1 MKKIFLSFAFVFL
14 LFPVICQETNLFE
27 TSTSEDKDDTN
38 IEINEKT
45 GFPKIKAKPF
55 VMFNEGFAVA
65 QVTRI
70 QTVSGRSNFV
80 WQNDFI
86 GAFFQIQTRNMKPLN
101 SVIRTSVF
109 YPFYNTFNDVKQFPK
124 QTVLYAF
131 DLFAGP
137 ILETDMW
144 KYVRLKFGLGL
155 HYMYQLSDEYHL
167 HYLGGG
173 ALAGLEL
180 PIEPRWSILLDGTF
194 SLDYPNFG
202 TNSLVQPYDYSWQY
216 QLNLGVRYS
225 VKGKNRYSYIR
236 QSEKSLQKEALKAEN
251 KAKRKELKAQRRA
264 EKKAAKAEVKAQ
276 RDKEKILKAESAAT
290 ESTENETFANIDSK
304 RERK

>member
-1 MKKIFLSFAFVFL
+1 MKKIFLSFAFAFL
-14 LFPVICQETNLFE
+14 LFPAICQNTSLFG
-27 TSTSEDKDDTN
+27 SSAQDDKDDEN
-38 IEINEKT
+38 VEINERT
-45 GFPKIKAKPF
+45 GFPRIKAKPF
-55 VMFNEGFAVA
+55 IMFNEGFAAA

-80 WQNDFI
+80 WQNNMI
-86 GAFFQIQTRNMKPLN
+86 GAFFQIQTRNMKPVN

-109 YPFYNTFNDVKQFPK
+109 YPIYNTFNDVKQYPK

-137 ILETDMW
+137 IIETDMW

-167 HYLGGG
+167 NYLGGG

-194 SLDYPNFG
+194 SFDYPNFG
-202 TNSLVQPYDYSWQY
+202 TNRLVQPYDYSWQY
-216 QLNLGVRYS
+216 QINLGVRCS
-225 VKGKNRYSYIR
+225 VKGKNKYSYIR
-236 QSEKSLQKEALKAEN
+236 QSEKSLRKEILKAEN
-251 KAKRKELKAQRRA
+251 KAKKKELNAKKRA
-264 EKKAAKAEVKAQ
+264 EKRAAAAEIKAQ
-276 RDKEKILKAESAAT
+276 KNKEKILDAESDAQ
-290 ESTENETFANIDSK
+290 
-304 RERK
+304 

>member
-1 MKKIFLSFAFVFL
+1 
-14 LFPVICQETNLFE
+14 
-27 TSTSEDKDDTN
+27 
-38 IEINEKT
+38 
-45 GFPKIKAKPF
+45 
-55 VMFNEGFAVA
+55 MFNEGVAAA

-109 YPFYNTFNDVKQFPK
+109 YPFYNKFNDVKQFPK

-180 PIEPRWSILLDGTF
+180 PVEPRWSILLDGTF
-194 SLDYPNFG
+194 SFDYPNFG

-225 VKGKNRYSYIR
+225 VKGKNKYSYIR
-236 QSEKSLQKEALKAEN
+236 QSEKSLQKE
-251 KAKRKELKAQRRA
+251 ELKA
-264 EKKAAKAEVKAQ
+264 EKKAAKKELKAQ
-276 RDKEKILKAESAAT
+276 KRAEQKAAKAEAKALKDKEKILKAETAAAESAT
-290 ESTENETFANIDSK
+290 ETDASENGGEK
-304 RERK
+304 

>member
-1 MKKIFLSFAFVFL
+1 MKKIFLAFSLAL
-14 LFPVICQETNLFE
+14 LIFPAFSQETNLFE
-27 TSTSEDKDDTN
+27 TSTSDDHNDTN
-38 IEINEKT
+38 VEINEKT
-45 GFPKIKAKPF
+45 GFPRIKAKPF
-55 VMFNEGFAVA
+55 VMFNEGIAMA

-80 WQNDFI
+80 WQNDMI

-109 YPFYNTFNDVKQFPK
+109 YPFYNKFNEVKQFPK
-124 QTVLYAF
+124 QTILYAF

-180 PIEPRWSILLDGTF
+180 PIEPRWTILLDGTF
-194 SLDYPNFG
+194 SFDYPNLG
-202 TNSLVQPYDYSWQY
+202 TNRLVQPYDYSWQY

-236 QSEKSLQKEALKAEN
+236 QSAKSLQKETLK
-251 KAKRKELKAQRRA
+251 A
-264 EKKAAKAEVKAQ
+264 EKKAAKKELKALARAQKKAAKAEA
-276 RDKEKILKAESAAT
+276 RAMRNKEKILKAESEAA
-290 ESTENETFANIDSK
+290 ENAEATA
-304 RERK
+304 E

>member
-1 MKKIFLSFAFVFL
+1 MKKIFLSFAFAFL
-14 LFPVICQETNLFE
+14 LFPAICQNTSLFG
-27 TSTSEDKDDTN
+27 SSAQDDKDDEN
-38 IEINEKT
+38 VEINERT
-45 GFPKIKAKPF
+45 GFPRIKAKPF
-55 VMFNEGFAVA
+55 IMFNEGFAAA

-80 WQNDFI
+80 WQNDMI
-86 GAFFQIQTRNMKPLN
+86 GAFFQIQTRNMKPVN

-109 YPFYNTFNDVKQFPK
+109 YPIYNTFNDVKQYPK

-137 ILETDMW
+137 IIETDMW

-167 HYLGGG
+167 NYLGGG

-194 SLDYPNFG
+194 SFDYPNFG
-202 TNSLVQPYDYSWQY
+202 TNRLVQPYDYSWQY
-216 QLNLGVRYS
+216 QLNLGVRCS
-225 VKGKNRYSYIR
+225 VKGKNKYSYIR
-236 QSEKSLQKEALKAEN
+236 QSEKSLRKEILKAEN
-251 KAKRKELKAQRRA
+251 KAKKKELNAKKRA
-264 EKKAAKAEVKAQ
+264 EKRAAAAEIKAQ
-276 RDKEKILKAESAAT
+276 KNKEKILDAESDAQ
-290 ESTENETFANIDSK
+290 
-304 RERK
+304 

>member
-1 MKKIFLSFAFVFL
+1 MKKIFLSFTFTLL
-14 LFPVICQETNLFE
+14 LFPAICQNTNLFGAS
-27 TSTSEDKDDTN
+27 STQNKDDEN

-45 GFPKIKAKPF
+45 GFPRIMQKPF
-55 VMFNEGFAVA
+55 IMFNEGFAAA

-80 WQNDFI
+80 WQNNLI

-173 ALAGLEL
+173 VLAGLEL
-180 PIEPRWSILLDGTF
+180 PIESRWSILLDGTF
-194 SLDYPNFG
+194 SFDYPNFG
-202 TNSLVQPYDYSWQY
+202 TNRLVQPYDYSWQY

-225 VKGKNRYSYIR
+225 VKGKNIYSYIH
-236 QSEKSLQKEALKAEN
+236 QSEKSLQKEIIK
-251 KAKRKELKAQRRA
+251 A
-264 EKKAAKAEVKAQ
+264 EKKAAKKAAKKELKAQ
-276 RDKEKILKAESAAT
+276 KRAEQKAAKTEEK
-290 ESTENETFANIDSK
+290 
-304 RERK
+304 

>member
-1 MKKIFLSFAFVFL
+1 MKKIFLSFAFAFL
-14 LFPVICQETNLFE
+14 LFPAICQNTSLFG
-27 TSTSEDKDDTN
+27 SSALDDKDDEN
-38 IEINEKT
+38 VEINERT
-45 GFPKIKAKPF
+45 GFPRIKAKPF
-55 VMFNEGFAVA
+55 IMFNEGFAAA

-80 WQNDFI
+80 WQNDMI
-86 GAFFQIQTRNMKPLN
+86 GAFFQIQTRNMKPVN

-109 YPFYNTFNDVKQFPK
+109 YPIYNTFNDVKQYPK

-137 ILETDMW
+137 IIETDMW

-167 HYLGGG
+167 NYLGGG

-194 SLDYPNFG
+194 SFDYPNFG
-202 TNSLVQPYDYSWQY
+202 TNRLVQPYDYSWQY
-216 QLNLGVRYS
+216 QLNLGVRCS
-225 VKGKNRYSYIR
+225 VKGKNKYSYIR
-236 QSEKSLQKEALKAEN
+236 QSEKSLQKEILKAEN
-251 KAKRKELKAQRRA
+251 MARKKELNAKKHAEKRAAAAEIKAQ
-264 EKKAAKAEVKAQ
+264 KN
-276 RDKEKILKAESAAT
+276 KEKILNAESNA
-290 ESTENETFANIDSK
+290 K
-304 RERK
+304 